1 MGRAMNQVERDAAI
15 LKRVTE
21 RTWTT
26 EEMCAE
32 MDAFNKD
39 ELPLLNKIV
48 AGAKKFLKKHQIH
61 LSEIDELTE
70 QDIKAMKSLPPNPA
84 LKFYHCSTDRDE
96 K

>member
-1 MGRAMNQVERDAAI
+1 VNQEDQDAAI

-32 MDAFNKD
+32 MDTFNRE
-39 ELPLLNKIV
+39 ELPRLNKIV
-48 AGAKKFLKKHQIH
+48 DGANEFLKKHQ
-61 LSEIDELTE
+61 TF
-70 QDIKAMKSLPPNPA
+70 
-84 LKFYHCSTDRDE
+84 KFYHCSTDRDE